1 MQEGSRDGA
10 CARHVRAMR
19 EGPAGEGSKSEEVGG
34 WTEERDEVGEW
45 NEERESSVTS
55 SVS

>member
-1 MQEGSRDGA
+1 
-10 CARHVRAMR
+10 MR